1 MTGRGVLRV
10 VLASVAVSDV
20 LTGLTA
26 LLTPRG
32 FYDDFPF
39 GAGWVGLLPPYNEH
53 LATDVGAFYLAFGL
67 LLGYA
72 AYTLAR
78 ELVLPVCT
86 AWTIFS
92 LAHLAFHLTHLDGMS
107 GADAVAQSIG
117 LVAVLAP
124 VVAAMA
130 VLRRERVESWVQQ

>member
-53 LATDVGAFYLAFGL
+53 LAQIVHEMPA
-67 LLGYA
+67 
-72 AYTLAR
+72 
-78 ELVLPVCT
+78 
-86 AWTIFS
+86 
-92 LAHLAFHLTHLDGMS
+92 
-107 GADAVAQSIG
+107 
-117 LVAVLAP
+117 AP
-124 VVAAMA
+124 VVGAAELSA
-130 VLRRERVESWVQQ
+130 